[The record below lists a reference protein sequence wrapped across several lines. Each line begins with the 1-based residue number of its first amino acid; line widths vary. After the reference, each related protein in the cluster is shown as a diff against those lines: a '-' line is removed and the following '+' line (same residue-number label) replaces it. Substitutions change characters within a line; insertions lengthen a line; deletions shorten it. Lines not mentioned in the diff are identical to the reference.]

1 MSTTRRAFLIAT
13 GAGGLLWPMLD
24 VAVGTHAPELRTLVI
39 DRNLLESRASLR
51 HAQLQLNGARIEP
64 LFGDAGWL
72 WFERL
77 SGDALRPSHTIGG
90 LTRFAD
96 AFVLTQLGAGIG
108 MCATRRMLGEDA
120 VLWTMAHRPMM

>member
-1 MSTTRRAFLIAT
+1 
-13 GAGGLLWPMLD
+13 MLD
-24 VAVGTHAPELRTLVI
+24 VAVSTRPAEIRTLVI
-39 DRNLLESRASLR
+39 DRNLLESRAFVR
-51 HAQLQLNGARIEP
+51 HAQMQTNGAHIEP

-77 SGDALRPSHTIGG
+77 SCDALRSSYAISG

-108 MCATRRMLGEDA
+108 MCATRRMLDEDA
-120 VLWTMAHRPMM
+120 VLWTMAHRPVV